1 MKIRIQY
8 FASVR
13 ELINVREEVIDI
25 PSGSTVKRLLDAL
38 AEKHG
43 DDLKRYLFDEA
54 GNPHQY
60 LQFILDEEPLPKT
73 GGLSTVLKDASVF
86 AIIPPV
92 GGG

>member
-1 MKIRIQY
+1 LQVTVEY

-13 ELINVREEVIDI
+13 ELINLREEVIEI
-25 PSGSTVKRLLDAL
+25 PSGTTVKQLLGIL

-43 DDLKRYLFDEA
+43 NDLKRYLFDEA
-54 GNPHQY
+54 GNPRSH
-60 LQFILDEEPLPKT
+60 LQFIIDEQPLLKT
-73 GGLSTVLKDASVF
+73 DGLSTVLKNSSVF